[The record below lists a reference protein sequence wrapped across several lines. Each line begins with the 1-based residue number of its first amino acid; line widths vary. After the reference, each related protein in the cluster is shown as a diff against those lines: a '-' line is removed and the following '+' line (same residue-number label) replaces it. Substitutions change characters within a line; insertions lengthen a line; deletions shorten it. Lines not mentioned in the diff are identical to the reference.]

1 MQMRRWKSYHVRIST
16 LEKIMG
22 IRLTSLRTMFPEGD
36 EEISIRMPENR
47 WDWYGI
53 RKALIELGFENQSVV
68 YINL

>member
-1 MQMRRWKSYHVRIST
+1 
-16 LEKIMG
+16 
-22 IRLTSLRTMFPEGD
+22 MFPEGD

-53 RKALIELGFENQSVV
+53 REALIELGFENQSVV